1 VRKLKAIFKEDNEVA
16 IRVLNTGKNPTM
28 RHMQRTHGLD
38 LAWLCERFERG
49 DYRIVYCPT
58 RNMSAD
64 IFTKAFIEK
73 QKWIHA
79 RKLIAHFTP
88 DELGISAP
96 MVSILSLLLLS
107 ISRGARRI
115 NTTES

>member
-1 VRKLKAIFKEDNEVA
+1 
-16 IRVLNTGKNPTM
+16 
-28 RHMQRTHGLD
+28 MQRTHGLD

-96 MVSILSLLLLS
+96 KGKHSITPVAELKQGG
-107 ISRGARRI
+107 RD
-115 NTTES
+115 E